1 MKKLLFAVVV
11 VVVAVLAVALMSG
24 RPCLASET
32 KNVPDKDVITA
43 NTRFGLKLFTDLAGK
58 TRENVFISPSSV
70 AMALTMLCIGSGG
83 QTYNEMSNTLAL
95 KGLSLESI
103 NTANALLKQLLEEA
117 DPEVRLSIAN
127 SLWLPLAVTINP
139 KFKQMVQQYYQAE
152 VTSLDFNS
160 GAASVINDWVKENTE
175 GKISKVI
182 DVLDSSCRLVLV
194 NAIYFKGT
202 WTAEFNKSRTAERT
216 FTRLDDSQK
225 KHPMMSQSGN
235 YRYLGSRDF
244 QAVRLP
250 YGNGT
255 VSMYIF
261 LPGKK
266 TTLDE
271 FISTI
276 NYENWQKWMS
286 RFSRMEGDI
295 MLPRFKIEYE
305 ITLNEAIQRLGMKDA
320 FNPARA
326 NFKRIFKYE
335 EPIYIDQIRHKTFVE
350 VNEEGTEAA
359 AVTVVEMAPGSAP
372 GAVVERFS
380 MVVDRPFVCAIRDD
394 TTGTILFMGAIVDP

>member
-1 MKKLLFAVVV
+1 MKKLLSAAM
-11 VVVAVLAVALMSG
+11 VVAVLSVALMPG
-24 RPCLASET
+24 NPCLASDS
-32 KNVPDKDVITA
+32 KDAPDKDVITA

-83 QTYNEMSNTLAL
+83 STYNEMANTLAL

-103 NTANALLKQLLEEA
+103 NTANASLKQLLEEA
-117 DPEVRLSIAN
+117 DPKVRLSIAN
-127 SLWLPLAVTINP
+127 SIWLPLAVTINSR
-139 KFKQMVQQYYQAE
+139 FKKMVQEFYQAE
-152 VTSLDFNS
+152 VTSLDFDS
-160 GAASVINDWVKENTE
+160 GAAAVINEWVKKNTE
-175 GKISKVI
+175 DKISKVI

-194 NAIYFKGT
+194 NAIYFKGS
-202 WTAEFNKSRTAERT
+202 WTAEFNEARTKKRM

-266 TTLDE
+266 TTLEE

-276 NYENWQKWMS
+276 NYKNWQKWMS
-286 RFSRMEGDI
+286 RFDYMKGDI
-295 MLPRFKIEYE
+295 TLPRFKIEYE
-305 ITLNEAIQRLGMKDA
+305 VTLNEAMQRLGMKDA
-320 FNPARA
+320 FSPVRA
-326 NFKRIFKYE
+326 NFKRIFKFE
-335 EPIYIDQIRHKTFVE
+335 QPIYIDQIRHKTFVE

-372 GAVVERFS
+372 GAVEERFS

-394 TTGTILFMGAIVDP
+394 TTGTILFMGAIVDPQ